1 MKTKYR
7 TNIMKDNIELKE
19 FDITKETEAYFWV
32 GKTKYKKRSVLEC
45 YFDTFEEAQKY
56 LLEEAD
62 KRKGEYEKQVKLY
75 SELSSKVDQTIIKIK
90 DLKPF

>member
-32 GKTKYKKRSVLEC
+32 GKTKYKKQTTYEAW
-45 YFDTFEEAQKY
+45 FDSFEEAQQY
-56 LLEEAD
+56 LIEEAEE
-62 KRKGEYEKQVKLY
+62 RKWEYEKQVKLY

>member
-7 TNIMKDNIELKE
+7 TNMFKDNIELKE
-19 FDITKETEAYFWV
+19 FDITKETDAYFWV
-32 GKTKYKKRSVLEC
+32 GIKKYKKRSVLEC
-45 YFDTFEEAQKY
+45 YFDTFEEALKY

-62 KRKGEYEKQVKLY
+62 KRKEEYEKQVKLY
-75 SELSSKVDQTIIKIK
+75 SELSSKVDQTISKIK